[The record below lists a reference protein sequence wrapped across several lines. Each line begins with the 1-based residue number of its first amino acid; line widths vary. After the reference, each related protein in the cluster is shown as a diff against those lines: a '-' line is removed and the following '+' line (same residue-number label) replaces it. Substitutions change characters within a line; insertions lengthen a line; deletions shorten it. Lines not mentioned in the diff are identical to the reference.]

1 MEAGVTTKLINV
13 ICRIKPNYVAAVQG
27 SICCVREQHEQQ
39 VAVDI
44 IESNSFRR
52 CTLPLECIEIPEHPR
67 TISEICTEIHR
78 CMKRYL
84 AAEHPDF
91 LQTEDAQLMQ
101 QFLRTWM
108 DH

>member
-1 MEAGVTTKLINV
+1 MEYEKLLNAM
-13 ICRIKPNYVAAVQG
+13 CRIKPKYRIAIQG
-27 SICCVREQHEQQ
+27 DLCCIRELKDQE
-39 VAVDI
+39 AKIDI
-44 IESNSFRR
+44 IERNGFRR
-52 CTLPLECIEIPEHPR
+52 CNVPLECIEISEHPR

-78 CMKRYL
+78 CMQRYL
-84 AAEHPDF
+84 VAEHPDF